1 MLAQDDFD
9 GMFAFVLAIM
19 ACSGHTSALGPAKS
33 IARSL
38 GLWFSPV
45 LLLAGCATP
54 VAPSGGPPDQTPP
67 RLVASL
73 PEAGALHVETDELRL
88 AFSEDVNAGSVVR
101 ALTIV
106 PSFSEPLDIDVNRE
120 EVRIR
125 FPAALRDSTTYV
137 VTLGTD
143 LQDLR
148 SVKLSAPI
156 TLAFS
161 TGDQL
166 DEGRITG
173 TLRDPLRGQGVADV
187 NVFAYALPPD
197 FAATDSLPD
206 PREAEPSYQTQTGA
220 DGRFAF
226 EYLRPGPFFVA
237 AVQDLNRSRTAD
249 PGEAFAVPAEVPVVA
264 SDSAD
269 VPDLALYLA
278 RRDTVGPELR
288 SVRSASNRRF
298 AVRFDESVLLAS
310 RATTAWSVTDTTT
323 GSPATVE
330 TVYQTP
336 DVPQQVWLVTDTRAA
351 RGHRVALVDPAA
363 VTDSTGNGARG
374 DAVFTPSV
382 APDTVQTRV
391 AALVPTVAE
400 SDTVKALR
408 PDERPG
414 VRFTRAPD
422 SAALALVQITPTD
435 LILADTVADGVTL
448 KITDLGGAERV
459 ALTVPRADSTRTV
472 TFTVPT
478 ADDLGELVG
487 VVARDSLVGD
497 APIVVELRLADEL
510 LQVTRA
516 NATGGFRFEGL
527 PEGEYQLRL
536 IADRDTS
543 GTWTGGT
550 LAPYAPPEALLLVP
564 TPERVRPR
572 WETVIDTLRFGTAPR
587 SAQPSTPPTDV
598 APLGTDDG

>member
-1 MLAQDDFD
+1 M
-9 GMFAFVLAIM
+9 
-19 ACSGHTSALGPAKS
+19 
-33 IARSL
+33 
-38 GLWFSPV
+38 
-45 LLLAGCATP
+45 
-54 VAPSGGPPDQTPP
+54 APSGGPPDRTPP

-73 PEAGALHVETDELRL
+73 PEAGALNVETDELRL
-88 AFSEDVNAGSVVR
+88 AFSEDVNAGTVVR

-106 PSFSEPLDIDVNRE
+106 PSFTEPLDIDVNRD

-125 FPAALRDSTTYV
+125 FPEALRDSTTYV

-148 SVKLSAPI
+148 SVKLDAPI

-173 TLRDPLRGQGVADV
+173 TLRDPVSGQGVADA
-187 NVFAYALPPD
+187 NVFAYALPMD
-197 FAATDSLPD
+197 FAASDSLPD
-206 PREAEPSYQTQTGA
+206 PRVAEPSYQTQTGS

-237 AVQDLNRSRTAD
+237 AVRDANRSRTAD
-249 PGEAFAVPAEVPVVA
+249 AGEPFAVPTDVPTGA
-264 SDSAD
+264 SDSSD

-278 RRDTVGPELR
+278 RRDTVGPVLR

-323 GSPATVE
+323 GTPATVE

-336 DVPQQVWLVTDTRAA
+336 DAPQQVWLVTDPRAN
-351 RGHRVALVDPAA
+351 RGHRVALVDLAA
-363 VTDSTGNGARG
+363 VTDSTGNASSG
-374 DAVFTPSV
+374 DAVFSPSV

-391 AALVPTVAE
+391 AALVPRVADR
-400 SDTVKALR
+400 DTVKALR
-408 PDERPG
+408 PGERPG

-422 SAALALVQITPTD
+422 SAGIALVQVDPAD
-435 LILADTVADGVTL
+435 LALADTAADGVTL
-448 KITDLGGAERV
+448 RIADLGAADQV
-459 ALTVPRADSTRTV
+459 ALTFPRADSTRTV

-478 ADDLGELVG
+478 ASDLGELMG

-497 APIVVELRLADEL
+497 APIVVELRTVDEL
-510 LQVTRA
+510 LQVTSA
-516 NATGGFRFEGL
+516 DAAGAFRFDGL

-572 WETVIDTLRFGTAPR
+572 WETVIDTLRFGAAPR
-587 SAQPSTPPTDV
+587 LPTPQTDEDI
-598 APLGTDDG
+598 TQDDG